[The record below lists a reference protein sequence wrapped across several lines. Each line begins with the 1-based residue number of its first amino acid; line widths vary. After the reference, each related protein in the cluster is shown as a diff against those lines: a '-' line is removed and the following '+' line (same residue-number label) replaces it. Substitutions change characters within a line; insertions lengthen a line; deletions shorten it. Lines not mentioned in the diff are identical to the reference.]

1 MFHFVVKT
9 ISIFAIIFIFD
20 LPVDASEN
28 NHSAKRYQILES
40 ASELDYPPFAL
51 VHMDE
56 TADGFSVEL
65 LNEVAKVAGLKIH
78 FNVGPW
84 HAIKQKLING
94 NLDVLPL
101 VSYSKDRDKVFDFSA
116 SYLRLHGTIF
126 VRKGDTSIQNET
138 DLIDKE
144 VIVMQGDNAHEYVV
158 QNRLTNKLI
167 LTDNYEAA
175 LKLLASGKHDAVL
188 MLQLVGFQLLEELN
202 ITNVVSIHS
211 FKKTDLKPIDRLLS
225 GFEQRFCFAVPEGNK
240 ALLALLNEGLA
251 IVIASGTYNDLYDKW
266 FGPILPQ
273 PDTNW
278 PRIFQ
283 YLFSILLPILFL
295 SALIGLWFLKKQ
307 VALKTRHLKNEIQV
321 RKRAEQTLQASENKF
336 RTLFNVAGIPLCYAD
351 DNGAILDF
359 NAKFTQIFGY
369 TRSDIPTLDQW
380 WELAYPD
387 PEYRKW
393 AMQTWNDA
401 VKKARKENS
410 DIQSVEYR
418 VTCKTGEI
426 KNIIISG
433 TTFQEYFLATFIDL
447 TELKQAEERFERF
460 FTLIPDI
467 FCIADIDGFFRMIN
481 PAAEKILGYSQ
492 QELQSKPVMAF
503 VHPDDRES
511 TRKIIEKKLAQ
522 GVSILNF
529 SNRYIAKD
537 GSSVWLEWT
546 SYPMVDQGI
555 TYAVARDCTARLK
568 AEGVLK
574 KTLDDLERSNIELKQ
589 FAYMASHDLQEP
601 LRATVGFLQLLQSK
615 YSHQLDEKGRHY
627 IDRSMKAGYRMQ
639 QLINDLLAVSRIN
652 AQNTFF
658 EQADLSEILE
668 GTLEN
673 LQSLIHKKNAEI
685 TSATLPRLDVDKVQI
700 QSLFQNLIGNALKYN
715 KTEFPK
721 IDIGF
726 ENRPD
731 ECRFSITDNGIGIS
745 PEFHEK
751 IFLIFQR
758 LHTRHDF
765 SGNGI
770 GLALCKKVVERH
782 RGKIW
787 VESEPEKGSTFYF
800 TLPHNR

>member
-1 MFHFVVKT
+1 MFHFAVKT
-9 ISIFAIIFIFD
+9 IFIFIFIFTID
-20 LPVDASEN
+20 LPIDASEN
-28 NHSAKRYQILES
+28 GNSVKRYKILES

-51 VHMDE
+51 VRKNE
-56 TADGFSVEL
+56 TADGFSVDL
-65 LNEVAKVAGLKIH
+65 LTEVTKAVGLKIH
-78 FNVGPW
+78 FNVGSW
-84 HAIKQKLING
+84 HVIKQKLIDG
-94 NLDVLPL
+94 KLDVLPL
-101 VSYSKDRDKVFDFSA
+101 VAYSKDRDKVFDFSA

-144 VIVMQGDNAHEYVV
+144 VIVMQSGNAHEYVL

-188 MLQLVGFQLLEELN
+188 MLQLVGFQLLEKLN

-211 FKKTDLKPIDRLLS
+211 FTKTDLKPIDRPLS

-240 ALLALLNEGLA
+240 ALLELLNEGLA

-283 YLFSILLPILFL
+283 YFFSILLPILFL

-307 VALKTRHLKNEIQV
+307 MALKTRYLKEEIQV

-336 RTLFNVAGIPLCYAD
+336 RTLFNVAGIPLCYVD

-359 NAKFTQIFGY
+359 NAKFTQVFGY
-369 TRSDIPTLDQW
+369 TKSEIPTLDQW

-393 AMQTWNDA
+393 VIQTWNDA

-426 KNIIISG
+426 KNIMISG
-433 TTFQEYFLATFIDL
+433 TTFQEYFLATFIDF
-447 TELKQAEERFERF
+447 TELKQAEERFEKF

-467 FCIADIDGFFRMIN
+467 FCIADINGFFRMIN

-511 TRKIIEKKLAQ
+511 TQKIIEEKLAQ
-522 GVSILNF
+522 GVSVLNF
-529 SNRYIAKD
+529 SNRYIAKN

-546 SYPMVDQGI
+546 SHPMVDQGI

-568 AEGVLK
+568 AEGLLK

-589 FAYMASHDLQEP
+589 FAYVASHDLQEP

-639 QLINDLLAVSRIN
+639 QLINDLLAVSKIN

-658 EQADLSEILE
+658 EPADLSEILE
-668 GTLEN
+668 EALEN
-673 LQSLIHKKNAEI
+673 LQSLIHEKNAEI
-685 TSATLPRLDVDKVQI
+685 TSATLPRLDVDKIQI

-731 ECRFSITDNGIGIS
+731 EYRFSITDNGIGIS
-745 PEFHEK
+745 PEFHQK

-765 SGNGI
+765 SGSGI
-770 GLALCKKVVERH
+770 GLALCRKVVERH